1 MTSSRLAE
9 DLELLIDATREAG
22 AIAHSYF
29 GRSPET
35 WYKGAERSPVSEAD
49 MASDRY
55 LRERLLSA
63 RPDYGW
69 LSEETLDDPSRLDR
83 ERVFI
88 VDPIDGTRGFIG
100 GKVDWCVSVAIAEN
114 GVAVAGVLASPAR
127 GDLWWAS
134 RGNGAYLNSELLSVA
149 SDRPVVRPLRLSM
162 PDMLANKS
170 ITDPGFL
177 IERAPGGPSLAL
189 RLARVASGDLG
200 GVLVRPRSNEWDLAA
215 ADVLLSETGH
225 CLVDE
230 SGERVAFN
238 RPDPSHGFLMAASR
252 EDIGPLRR
260 CFPTVQGQ

>member
-1 MTSSRLAE
+1 MNAAGLAD
-9 DLELLIDATREAG
+9 DLDLIIAATRQAAE
-22 AIAHSYF
+22 IAHAYF

-55 LRERLLSA
+55 LRETLLAA

-69 LSEETLDDPSRLDR
+69 LSEETLDDPSRLEK

-100 GKVDWCVSVAIAEN
+100 GKTDWCVSVAVAEK
-114 GVAVAGVLASPAR
+114 GIAVAGVLASPAR
-127 GDLWWAS
+127 GDIWWAS
-134 RGNGAYLNSELLSVA
+134 RGNGAFLNSVPLAVA
-149 SDRPVVRPLRLSM
+149 SDRPAMRPLRLSM
-162 PDMLANKS
+162 PDMLASKT
-170 ITDPGFL
+170 IVEQGFA

-230 SGERVAFN
+230 KGQRISFN
-238 RPDPSHGFLMAASR
+238 RPDPSHGFLVAASR
-252 EDIGPLRR
+252 EDVGPLRR
-260 CFPTVQGQ
+260 CFPSVVGH